1 MVVLDAGNIV
11 YKYEKDEMGEKL
23 FSFLYICI
31 SQAAIDYGLF
41 RPEVLLKTKHR
52 KNSTINFKV
61 RVIR

>member
-11 YKYEKDEMGEKL
+11 YKNEKDEKL

-41 RPEVLLKTKHR
+41 RPEVLLKTKHIVES
-52 KNSTINFKV
+52 NIYLYL
-61 RVIR
+61 